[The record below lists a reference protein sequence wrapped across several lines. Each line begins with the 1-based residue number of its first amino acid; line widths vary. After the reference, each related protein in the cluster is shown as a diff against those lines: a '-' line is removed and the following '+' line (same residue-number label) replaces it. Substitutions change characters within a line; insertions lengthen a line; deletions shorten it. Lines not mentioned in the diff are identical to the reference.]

1 MSSNGNDF
9 LPIYT
14 NYSLIKKSFDDRIDF
29 PKDRIVRA
37 KVVI

>member
-1 MSSNGNDF
+1 MSSNGNHY

-14 NYSLIKKSFDDRIDF
+14 NYSLIKELFDDRIDF
-29 PKDRIVRA
+29 PKNRIVRA